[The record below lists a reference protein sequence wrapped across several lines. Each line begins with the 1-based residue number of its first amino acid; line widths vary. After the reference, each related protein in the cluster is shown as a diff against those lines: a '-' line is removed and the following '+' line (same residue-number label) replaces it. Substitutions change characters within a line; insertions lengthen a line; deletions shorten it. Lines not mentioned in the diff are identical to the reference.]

1 MNAIHVLLAALKFAL
16 ALGAVWFVINVLAWC
31 FAGRQADDDSANV
44 ARNEGIQ

>member
-1 MNAIHVLLAALKFAL
+1 MTALHLLLTALKFAL
-16 ALGAVWFVINVLAWC
+16 AFGVVWFLINVLAWC